1 MTENTRIPVDDLID
15 GVIMQLKE
23 KNYMESTLSAYKR
36 TYHRVREFMLLN
48 EHQIYTPDIGSSFLN
63 EQKVADSTMSS
74 YKCAIRRLNDY
85 YNGKEFRS
93 HHENKTVNICNDYS
107 QLLEEYLNDCT
118 KKGNKSGTIVH
129 KRFACVHFLN
139 FLSANG
145 YNDVALI
152 NADIIT
158 NALLIFT
165 NPDRYAEVRQFLKF
179 LKESDRIDRDYA
191 EIIPRP
197 KRVQPIP
204 SVYTIDE
211 IKLIEQ
217 HIDTGTDTGKRNI
230 AIIRLATRMGLRSGD
245 IAKLTMDEIDFSSG
259 TIHLIQEKTGTPLE
273 LQMPQEVSDSIYMHL
288 ENLKKKHYPD
298 RYVFHSMTAPYERI
312 TTSIIRHL
320 VNDSMNKAGI
330 EVGSRKHGPH
340 AFRSSLA
347 SHMISDSNSYDVVRK
362 ILGHSGPNVI
372 KHYAKTDIER
382 LRLCAISP
390 PRPSGLFEEY
400 LSGKKVFRHV

>member
-23 KNYMESTLSAYKR
+23 KNYMDSTLSVYKR
-36 TYHRVREFMLLN
+36 TYHKVREFMLLN
-48 EHQIYTPDIGSSFLN
+48 EHRIYTSDIGRAFLN
-63 EQKVADSTMSS
+63 EQNVANSTMSA

-85 YNGKEFRS
+85 CNGKEFRS
-93 HHENKTVNICNDYS
+93 HHENKTVNICNDYR
-107 QLLEEYLNDCT
+107 QLLEDYLNDCI
-118 KKGNKSGTIVH
+118 KKGNKPGTIIH
-129 KRFACVHFLN
+129 KRFACIHFLN

-145 YNDVALI
+145 YHDIALI
-152 NADIIT
+152 NANIIT
-158 NALLIFT
+158 SALLIFT
-165 NPDRYAEVRQFLKF
+165 NLDRYAEVRQFLKF
-179 LKESDRIDRDYA
+179 LKGNGRINRDYA
-191 EIIPRP
+191 EIIPHP

-217 HIDTGTDTGKRNI
+217 HIDTSTDTGKRNI

-245 IAKLTMDEIDFSSG
+245 IVKLTMDEIDFSSG

-273 LQMPQEVSDSIYMHL
+273 LQMPQEVSDSIYTHL
-288 ENLKKKHYPD
+288 ENSKKKHYPD

-320 VNDSMNKAGI
+320 VNDGMNKAGI
-330 EVGSRKHGPH
+330 KVGSRKHGPH

-362 ILGHSGPNVI
+362 ILGHSDPNVI

-400 LSGKKVFRHV
+400 LSGKKVFHHV

>member
-1 MTENTRIPVDDLID
+1 MVQKCKQRPYGMSVSEWCQENSITTANYYYRMSQVRKACMDSLPVETIEQSVVPVSPELIHSA
-15 GVIMQLKE
+15 
-23 KNYMESTLSAYKR
+23 STA
-36 TYHRVREFMLLN
+36 
-48 EHQIYTPDIGSSFLN
+48 
-63 EQKVADSTMSS
+63 
-74 YKCAIRRLNDY
+74 
-85 YNGKEFRS
+85 
-93 HHENKTVNICNDYS
+93 
-107 QLLEEYLNDCT
+107 LEELDQR
-118 KKGNKSGTIVH
+118 KSESCIEI
-129 KRFACVHFLN
+129 
-139 FLSANG
+139 SAH
-145 YNDVALI
+145 
-152 NADIIT
+152 
-158 NALLIFT
+158 
-165 NPDRYAEVRQFLKF
+165 
-179 LKESDRIDRDYA
+179 
-191 EIIPRP
+191 P

-204 SVYTIDE
+204 SVYTINE
-211 IKLIEQ
+211 IKRIEQ

-245 IAKLTMDEIDFSSG
+245 IVKLTIDEIDFSSG

-288 ENLKKKHYPD
+288 ENSKKKHYPD

-330 EVGSRKHGPH
+330 EVGSRKLGPH
-340 AFRSSLA
+340 AFRASLA

-362 ILGHSGPNVI
+362 ILGHSDPNVI